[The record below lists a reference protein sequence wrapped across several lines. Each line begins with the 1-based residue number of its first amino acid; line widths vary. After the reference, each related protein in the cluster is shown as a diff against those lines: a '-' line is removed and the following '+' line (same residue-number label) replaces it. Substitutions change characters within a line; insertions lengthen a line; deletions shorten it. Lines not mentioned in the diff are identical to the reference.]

1 MRRLLVPF
9 LVALLATRA
18 VTASAIPARAC
29 ALDQRPS
36 LSTNGRLVVL
46 NKQVARTQAELAIWS
61 FFVAPGAYRT
71 GQVVTMTEN
80 RKEVATTLMA
90 SALLQPWGWTF
101 GDGSFSQG
109 WTVRHA
115 YAHPGHWKIGV
126 YDYNPESRRWDLFD
140 QATITI
146 KR

>member
-1 MRRLLVPF
+1 MWRVLVPF
-9 LVALLATRA
+9 LAALLAAQAA
-18 VTASAIPARAC
+18 VAGTMFARAC

-46 NKQVARTQAELAIWS
+46 NKQVARTQAELAIWA
-61 FFVAPGAYRT
+61 FFVVPGVYRT
-71 GQVVTMTEN
+71 GQPVTMTEN
-80 RKEVATTLMA
+80 RKEVARTLMP

-101 GDGSFSQG
+101 GDGTFSQG

-115 YAHPGHWKIGV
+115 YTHPGHWKIGV
-126 YDYNPESRRWDLFD
+126 YAYNPESRRWDLFD

-146 KR
+146 GR

>member
-1 MRRLLVPF
+1 VLVPF
-9 LVALLATRA
+9 LAALLAAQAA
-18 VTASAIPARAC
+18 VAGTMFARAC

-46 NKQVARTQAELAIWS
+46 NKQVARTQAELAIWA
-61 FFVAPGAYRT
+61 FFVVPGVYRT
-71 GQVVTMTEN
+71 GQPVTMTEN
-80 RKEVATTLMA
+80 RKEVARTLMP

-101 GDGSFSQG
+101 GDGTFSQG

-115 YAHPGHWKIGV
+115 YTHPGHWKIGV
-126 YDYNPESRRWDLFD
+126 YAYNPESRRWDLFD

-146 KR
+146 GR

>member
-9 LVALLATRA
+9 LAALLAAQA
-18 VTASAIPARAC
+18 VVAEATPARAC

-46 NKQVARTQAELAIWS
+46 NKQVARTQAELAIWA
-61 FFVAPGAYRT
+61 FFVVPGVYRT
-71 GQVVTMTEN
+71 GQSVTMTEN
-80 RKEVATTLMA
+80 RKEVANTLMP
-90 SALLQPWGWTF
+90 SARLQPWGWTF

-109 WTVRHA
+109 WTIRHA
-115 YAHPGHWKIGV
+115 YTHPGHWKIGV
-126 YDYNPESRRWDLFD
+126 YAYNPESRRWDLFD

-146 KR
+146 GR

>member
-9 LVALLATRA
+9 LVALLAA
-18 VTASAIPARAC
+18 QGVAASAMSLHAC

-36 LSTNGRLVVL
+36 LSTNGRLVIL
-46 NKQVARTQAELAIWS
+46 NKQVARTQAELATWA
-61 FFVAPGAYRT
+61 FFVVPGAYRT
-71 GQVVTMTEN
+71 GQPVTMTEN
-80 RKEVATTLMA
+80 RKEVASTLMA

-101 GDGSFSQG
+101 GDGTFSQG

-115 YAHPGHWKIGV
+115 YTHPGRWKIGV
-126 YDYNPESRRWDLFD
+126 YAYNPESRRWDLFD

-146 KR
+146 RR